1 MRAIALHSQRPA
13 VLPHQ
18 ASSVPPAS
26 GGWQGRGMA
35 ILQMQGNPVFRLVKA
50 GPVGRVADQGLA
62 SLAKPRAQERRP
74 EYSQL
79 SWTRGAGPAG
89 NRAWRSSSLFSAHP
103 GPPDSPPAPGQF
115 GRRPRDSAS
124 HISSMVLLEESSVRT
139 SQTSGARRGSWPQMP
154 GHPMESVFSGLF
166 GARSARAGAALE
178 NRLSL
183 KKAVRVHHSS
193 PTSRNCEYR
202 FFPPTC

>member
-1 MRAIALHSQRPA
+1 MVLHPVVLDKYPNDRYAGPFAGGISHRSCPRPRPLKDGWRENSVRAIALHSQRPA
-13 VLPHQ
+13 VP
-18 ASSVPPAS
+18 SV
-26 GGWQGRGMA
+26 
-35 ILQMQGNPVFRLVKA
+35 
-50 GPVGRVADQGLA
+50 
-62 SLAKPRAQERRP
+62 
-74 EYSQL
+74 

-115 GRRPRDSAS
+115 GWRLRDSAS
-124 HISSMVLLEESSVRT
+124 HISSMVPLEESSVRT

-154 GHPMESVFSGLF
+154 GHPMGSVFSGLF

-183 KKAVRVHHSS
+183 KKAARIHHSS

-202 FFPPTC
+202 FFPPTCSSLAGFLKGPIVK